1 LFLPAILKNRGNF
14 IMTVEDWAVMIAEEI
29 APEEVED
36 APEQAEAFIAGG
48 RRRGELFARTNAQVG
63 GFISGEIIGIL
74 PVVLNALAIVAPAF
88 IGVISSETTGKFLEA
103 VKNALAVG
111 EIFSKS
117 NGWFSWFSS
126 RKGEKTA
133 EIFVVPPDVYD
144 RLNDITA
151 KLDKELRVFKLEQAE
166 CDRINLTVMK
176 LLFEHNS
183 EATEFL
189 SKLTEKK

>member
-1 LFLPAILKNRGNF
+1 
-14 IMTVEDWAVMIAEEI
+14 MTVEDWAVMIAEEI